1 MLTKHPITVHYG
13 WLRRAIVLPAGTRLD
28 PAKNISEPGCYWVR
42 SIPRSVTDRMSA
54 PERVAAKDWC
64 SVYGFL
70 IRPDQLQKAS

>member
-1 MLTKHPITVHYG
+1 MLTKHPITVHYS
-13 WLRRAIVLPAGTRLD
+13 WLNRSLVLPKGTRLV

-54 PERVAAKDWC
+54 RERVAAKDWC

-70 IRPDQLQKAS
+70 IRPDQLGSK